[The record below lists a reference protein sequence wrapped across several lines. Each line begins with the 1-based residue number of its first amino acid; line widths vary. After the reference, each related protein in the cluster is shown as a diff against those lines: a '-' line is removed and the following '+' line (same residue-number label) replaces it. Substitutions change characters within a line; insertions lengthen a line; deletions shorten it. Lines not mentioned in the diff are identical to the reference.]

1 MRVRRGLSARQ
12 QRMIE
17 FIREFIRENGLP
29 PTVRDIQTA
38 CEISS
43 TSVVDY
49 NLRLLQRDGYLNR
62 RPDVARGIELVG
74 VKTRDESELINIPI
88 VDYIAAGQPRPV
100 FSDAVSA
107 EDALGVV
114 TVPPEMAPVTK
125 DHYALKVKGMSMMD
139 AFVTDGD
146 IVVLEKVAMA
156 RNGAMVAA
164 WLRNEEEAT
173 LKHFY
178 HEGDQV
184 RLQPANSLM
193 EPFFHPAD
201 NVEILGRVV
210 GVIRIMS

>member
-1 MRVRRGLSARQ
+1 MKVRRGLSARQ
-12 QRMIE
+12 ERMLD
-17 FIREFIRENGLP
+17 FIRQFILENGLP

-74 VKTRDESELINIPI
+74 LKTYSEPDAITVPI
-88 VDYIAAGQPRPV
+88 VAHIAAGQPRPAL
-100 FSDAVSA
+100 SDNRS
-107 EDALGVV
+107 ESLGVV
-114 TVPPEMAPVTK
+114 TVPPEMAPVTG
-125 DHYALKVKGMSMMD
+125 DHYALKVRGMSMMD

-146 IVVLEKVAMA
+146 IVVLEKVSMA
-156 RNGAMVAA
+156 GNGTMVAA
-164 WLRNEEEAT
+164 WLRDEEEAT

-178 HEGDQV
+178 HEGQQV
-184 RLQPANSLM
+184 RLQPANSQM
-193 EPFFHPAD
+193 DPFFYPAD

-210 GVIRIMS
+210 GVIRIMN